1 MPSFIYRFS
10 NLTILFFF
18 IVTIAVA
25 LNVIPIIIHALFL
38 IPPSEVSNKL
48 GHSLLSPAASSTG
61 LLIGFLLNQAQVNF
75 REVEG
80 IVNAEAAR
88 INNLDRMLLR
98 FGSEQALGIRVK
110 LKAYIESIINDEW
123 PKLFDGEGSH
133 KTHMIWREIS
143 QDLFKLEPLTPKQLS
158 LYAEMIKLSVEVADS
173 RETRIDR
180 SEKSL
185 PAIFWIVIFVCL
197 VAIIGLN
204 SLFIPTLHFRYG
216 LLILPII
223 FGGLISLLA
232 ITDQP
237 FKGEHSIAP
246 SSLRKI
252 LSSIETR
259 LN

>member
-10 NLTILFFF
+10 NLKILFFF
-18 IVTIAVA
+18 IVTITVV
-25 LNVIPIIIHALFL
+25 LNVVPIAIHLLPFIAAN
-38 IPPSEVSNKL
+38 EVSTRL
-48 GHSLLSPAASSTG
+48 GQSLLSPAASSTG
-61 LLIGFLLNQAQVNF
+61 ILIGFLLNQAQMNF

-80 IVNAEAAR
+80 IVNTEATR
-88 INNLDRMLLR
+88 INNLDRLLLR
-98 FGSEQALGIRVK
+98 FGSDQTLALRIQV
-110 LKAYIESIINDEW
+110 KAYIQSIIDDEW

-133 KTHMIWREIS
+133 KTHMLWRTIS
-143 QDLFKLEPLTPKQLS
+143 QNLFKLEPLTPKQLS
-158 LYAEMIKLSVEVADS
+158 IYSEIIKISEEVAYS
-173 RETRIDR
+173 REIRIDR

-185 PAIFWIVIFVCL
+185 PAIFWVVIFVCL
-197 VAIIGLN
+197 GAIIGLN
-204 SLFIPTLHFRYG
+204 SLFVPTLHFRYG

-252 LSSIETR
+252 LLSIESR
-259 LN
+259 KN

>member
-1 MPSFIYRFS
+1 M
-10 NLTILFFF
+10 
-18 IVTIAVA
+18 A
-25 LNVIPIIIHALFL
+25 LNVIPIIIHAFYF
-38 IPPSEVSNKL
+38 IAPSEVSNTL

-61 LLIGFLLNQAQVNF
+61 ILIGFLLNQAQMNF

-80 IVNAEAAR
+80 IVNTEATR
-88 INNLDRMLLR
+88 INNLDRLLLR
-98 FGSEQALGIRVK
+98 FGSDQALAIRTQVK
-110 LKAYIESIINDEW
+110 TYIQSIIDDEW
-123 PKLFDGEGSH
+123 PKLFDGEGGH
-133 KTHMIWREIS
+133 KTHMIWRTIS
-143 QDLFKLEPLTPKQLS
+143 QNLLKLEPSTPKQLS
-158 LYAEMIKLSVEVADS
+158 IYSEIIKISEEVAYS
-173 RETRIDR
+173 REIRIDR

-204 SLFIPTLHFRYG
+204 SLFMPTLHFRYG

-223 FGGLISLLA
+223 FGGLISLLV

-252 LSSIETR
+252 LLSIETR
-259 LN
+259 EN